1 MNPERIDSIT
11 TILKSLTQLGIGI
24 IALLFTLQVLI
35 GPDHLMF
42 PINTLENM
50 IQLSGDLGSSGLY
63 LVLAVLALSWAFTR
77 KR

>member
-35 GPDHLMF
+35 GPDHLVF

>member
-11 TILKSLTQLGIGI
+11 NVLKSLTQLGLGI

-35 GPDHLMF
+35 GPDQLMF
-42 PINTLENM
+42 PVNTLDNM
-50 IQLSGDLGSSGLY
+50 LELSGSLGPSGLY
-63 LVLAVLALSWAFTR
+63 LILAVLALSWAFTR

>member
-35 GPDHLMF
+35 GPDHLVF

-50 IQLSGDLGSSGLY
+50 IQLSGDLGPPGLY